1 MSKRDPARDAAKKL
15 FLDSGGKLTT
25 QQVADAVG
33 KSAAMI
39 SKWRR
44 LDNWKKA
51 LEENPPKRKR
61 GAQPGNKNAQAA
73 MRGNK
78 NAQKHGIYASVNM
91 SRLTA
96 IDESVIKNVSYPLDK
111 GIEDLYKR
119 LLIKENR
126 LQMMIDEMDKEAG
139 RLYVDT
145 TSIFIIPKTEEDK
158 MADKLAAEKAKGE
171 ELYIAESGVY
181 VGDPQKRAPEYIADD
196 EKLKMRIVNQA
207 SAYKRRMQAEAELN
221 KVQRS
226 IIKLLDTMREHEL
239 QTIRL
244 ALDNKRLTLA
254 IAQATGAIEIEPDVE
269 GLDEYEN
276 EI

>member
-1 MSKRDPARDAAKKL
+1 MAKERDPARDAAKKL

-51 LEENPPKRKR
+51 LEEQPKRKR
-61 GAQPGNKNAQAA
+61 GAQPGNKNAQKA
-73 MRGNK
+73 MAGNK

-96 IDESVIKNVSYPLDK
+96 IDENVIKNVSYPLDK
-111 GIEDLYKR
+111 GIEELYKR

-139 RLYVDT
+139 RLFVDT

-158 MADKLAAEKAKGE
+158 MADKLAAEKAKTE

-181 VGDPQKRAPEYIADD
+181 VGDPQKRSPEYIADD

-254 IAQATGAIEIEPDVE
+254 IAQATGAIEIEPDIE
-269 GLDEYEN
+269 GFEDEN
-276 EI
+276 DI

>member
-1 MSKRDPARDAAKKL
+1 MAKERDPARDAAKKL

-51 LEENPPKRKR
+51 LEEQPKRKR
-61 GAQPGNKNAQAA
+61 GAQPGNKNAQKA
-73 MRGNK
+73 MAGNK

-96 IDESVIKNVSYPLDK
+96 IDENVIKNVSYPLDK
-111 GIEDLYKR
+111 GIEELYKR

-139 RLYVDT
+139 RLFVDT

-158 MADKLAAEKAKGE
+158 MADKLAAEKAKTE

-181 VGDPQKRAPEYIADD
+181 VGDPQKRSPEYIADD

-254 IAQATGAIEIEPDVE
+254 IAQATGTIEIEPDIE
-269 GLDEYEN
+269 GFEDEN
-276 EI
+276 DI